1 LRLCP
6 FADEILAS
14 YPLSQID
21 TLKADVTLTGMT
33 AMEKIGKDR
42 KDRKTAMEM
51 PMKIQCIQSLSQ

>member
-42 KDRKTAMEM
+42 K
-51 PMKIQCIQSLSQ
+51 KIGKIGRLQWKCQ